1 MGSTHGDQA
10 HRVLCRKSLL
20 KRFWFQNIDFC
31 SIYQVHEYLR
41 SKLCSLYESDCIF
54 DKFECCWNGN
64 DSAIMTGSYNN
75 FFRMFDRT
83 TKRDLTL
90 EASREVAKPRTV
102 LKPRKVRL
110 FCSALESCIKL
121 FAAKATQKIHWLQRI
136 FSSGPLK
143 CKFYM
148 WFFCGVSSTKKAIL
162 AGIVHRMPFF
172 LIIYHLRHWF
182 LFYGPFAC

>member
-1 MGSTHGDQA
+1 MVSRDYLSVKVWDLRMETKPIESYAVSRSNDPFT
-10 HRVLCRKSLL
+10 CSLL
-20 KRFWFQNIDFC
+20 INFI
-31 SIYQVHEYLR
+31 QVHEYLR

-102 LKPRKVRL
+102 LKPRKVR
-110 FCSALESCIKL
+110 KV
-121 FAAKATQKIHWLQRI
+121 
-136 FSSGPLK
+136 
-143 CKFYM
+143 
-148 WFFCGVSSTKKAIL
+148 FFCADQIFQL
-162 AGIVHRMPFF
+162 
-172 LIIYHLRHWF
+172 
-182 LFYGPFAC
+182 

>member
-1 MGSTHGDQA
+1 M
-10 HRVLCRKSLL
+10 L
-20 KRFWFQNIDFC
+20 
-31 SIYQVHEYLR
+31 QVHEYLR

-102 LKPRKVRL
+102 LKPRKVRYQNH
-110 FCSALESCIKL
+110 SY
-121 FAAKATQKIHWLQRI
+121 
-136 FSSGPLK
+136 FSIVNKKEFLLACDILK
-143 CKFYM
+143 
-148 WFFCGVSSTKKAIL
+148 
-162 AGIVHRMPFF
+162 FF
-172 LIIYHLRHWF
+172 LPSQLVY
-182 LFYGPFAC
+182 